1 MRSSFLGRHGIGM
14 RISTRIGVA
23 VAILV
28 LLGGLAALGWWYQQK
43 QLAPGQTASELAV
56 SVTSPDD
63 RGPGT
68 LREALFVVASA
79 PGRAVISIRVPKIA
93 IETPLPPLVNPHGV
107 RIIAE
112 ASGAEIDAAAV
123 GNAPLFDVA
132 ASNHSLEGLV
142 LRNCAGPAILLRTT
156 HFHLRASTVDSCDVG
171 VDIAENAGEVLLERN
186 HFSNDRI
193 GVRLAS
199 SISNTVIVGNDF
211 QNDKDAGLWAVRG
224 EPDRGSAL
232 NVHENHFS
240 GGRSGVVAGNIALA
254 LERNDFAG
262 AAESAIHLLGAGAAV
277 RGNHVSGGPAMGIV
291 AENARQA
298 IIENNELEHLAAY
311 GIMVRSSVDTVV
323 RGNRIHNCGYG
334 LAFVLGD
341 PRHPSTA
348 LENIIIEPQFNGI
361 DVVGDSPILKHNQ
374 VLQPHA
380 YALHVTDF
388 QPPDG
393 QKVLSHPFLEGN
405 NFRADGT
412 LMASGEQRSPA
423 RQP

>member
-1 MRSSFLGRHGIGM
+1 M
-14 RISTRIGVA
+14 RISARIAVA
-23 VAILV
+23 VASLV
-28 LLGGLAALGWWYQQK
+28 LLGCLAALGWWYQQK
-43 QLAPGQTASELAV
+43 HVAPGQMASELAV
-56 SVTSPDD
+56 GVTSPDD

-79 PGRAVISIRVPKIA
+79 PGKAVISIRVRKIA

-107 RIIAE
+107 RIVAQE
-112 ASGAEIDAAAV
+112 PGAEIDAHALS
-123 GNAPLFDVA
+123 GAPIFDVA

-142 LRNCAGPAILLRTT
+142 LRNCAGPAILLRAPN
-156 HFHLRASTVDSCDVG
+156 FQLRASTVDACDVG
-171 VDIAENAGEVLLERN
+171 VDVAENASDVLLERN

-193 GVRLAS
+193 GVRLAG
-199 SISNTVIVGNDF
+199 SIRNTVIVGNDF
-211 QNDKDAGLWAVRG
+211 PNDKEAGLWAVRG
-224 EPDRGSAL
+224 EPDRGSPV
-232 NVHENHFS
+232 NVRENHFS
-240 GGRSGVVAGNIALA
+240 GGRSGVVAGNVALA
-254 LERNDFAG
+254 LERNDFAA
-262 AAESAIHLLGAGAAV
+262 AAESAIHVLGAGVTV
-277 RGNHVSGGPAMGIV
+277 RSNHVSGGPGMGIV

-298 IIENNELEHLAAY
+298 IIDGNELEHLAAY
-311 GIMVRSSVDTVV
+311 GIMVRSSADTLV
-323 RGNRIHNCGYG
+323 RGNRVHNCGYG

-341 PRHPSTA
+341 PRRPSTA
-348 LENIIIEPQFNGI
+348 ADNTIIEPQFNGI

-388 QPPDG
+388 QPPGG

-412 LMASGEQRSPA
+412 LVASGEVRAPA

>member
-1 MRSSFLGRHGIGM
+1 MRV
-14 RISTRIGVA
+14 STRIGVA
-23 VAILV
+23 FAILV
-28 LLGGLAALGWWYQQK
+28 LLAGLAALGWWYQQK
-43 QLAPGQTASELAV
+43 QVAPGQTASELAV
-56 SVTSPDD
+56 GVTSPDD

-68 LREALFVVASA
+68 LREALFLVASA
-79 PGRAVISIRVPKIA
+79 PGKAVISIRVRKIA
-93 IETPLPPLVNPHGV
+93 VETPLPPLVNPHGV
-107 RIIAE
+107 RIIAQ
-112 ASGAEIDAAAV
+112 APGAEIDAQAL

-142 LRNCAGPAILLRTT
+142 LRNCSGPGILLRTT
-156 HFHLRASTVDSCDVG
+156 HFHLRTSTLDSCDVG
-171 VDIAENAGEVLLERN
+171 VDIAENAGDVLLERN

-193 GVRLAS
+193 GVRLAA
-199 SISNTVIVGNDF
+199 SIRNTVIVGNDF
-211 QNDKDAGLWAVRG
+211 LNDKEAGLWAVRG
-224 EPDRGSAL
+224 EPDRGSAV
-232 NVHENHFS
+232 NVRENRFS

-254 LERNDFAG
+254 VERNDFAG
-262 AAESAIHLLGAGAAV
+262 AEESAIHVLGAGAVV

-298 IIENNELEHLAAY
+298 IVEGNELEHLAAY
-311 GIMVRSSVDTVV
+311 GVMVRSSVDTIV

-341 PRHPSTA
+341 PRRPSTA
-348 LENIIIEPQFNGI
+348 LENTIIEPQFNGI
-361 DVVGDSPILKHNQ
+361 DVVGDSPILKRNQ

-388 QPPDG
+388 QPPGG

-412 LMASGEQRSPA
+412 LVASGETRGPV